1 MRVKDYLKATTA
13 GGGGQA
19 SLLRFKELE
28 TLDTGFYRC
37 EATNQLGETIKSTA
51 VVKVNLGSGKWRS
64 SGGGGGSVDEDD
76 YVHLPSSFQDPF
88 EELDNVF
95 GGGGVGG
102 GGGDGGLGSHI
113 EFQGRSPDQEL
124 AAAAAFGNG
133 GRQAGG
139 QQPAGLPSLK
149 PDEKAGRC
157 EKYIGS
163 ACAKVFGGGETFV
176 FLSTDQAYVEKKLA
190 ATFVVM
196 ATSPDMTGR
205 CAEFAIP
212 AICHSTFPLCD
223 QRTRRPRKLCRDECE
238 VLEQDIC
245 RTELAIAKSHPMI
258 GLWDIFK
265 KSYKIDMRCNY

>member
-1 MRVKDYLKATTA
+1 MLISPLFSANPETSGGSSQLLPANSKPGSPSVLLFLQELRNVTREVGETLKLRCEVRADPLVTAFRWFKNEAPLIEEQGRMRVKDYLKATTA

-102 GGGDGGLGSHI
+102 GGGDGGRGSHI

-124 AAAAAFGNG
+124 AAAAAFG
-133 GRQAGG
+133 RLVASSRLAC
-139 QQPAGLPSLK
+139 PA
-149 PDEKAGRC
+149 
-157 EKYIGS
+157 
-163 ACAKVFGGGETFV
+163 
-176 FLSTDQAYVEKKLA
+176 
-190 ATFVVM
+190 
-196 ATSPDMTGR
+196 
-205 CAEFAIP
+205 
-212 AICHSTFPLCD
+212 
-223 QRTRRPRKLCRDECE
+223 
-238 VLEQDIC
+238 
-245 RTELAIAKSHPMI
+245 
-258 GLWDIFK
+258 
-265 KSYKIDMRCNY
+265 